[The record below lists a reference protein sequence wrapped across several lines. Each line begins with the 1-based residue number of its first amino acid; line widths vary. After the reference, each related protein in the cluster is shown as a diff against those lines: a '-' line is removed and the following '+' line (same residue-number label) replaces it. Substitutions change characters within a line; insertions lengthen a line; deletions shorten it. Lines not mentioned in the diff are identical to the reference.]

1 MNIFSTRPQT
11 YIIHTDGA
19 IRLERGVSG
28 LAAIVRDEKGRII
41 HWWSKR
47 DKRMTCN
54 EAEYAAAIM
63 ALEYIRALQNPP
75 RELKLYSDSQVM
87 VHQMQGIA
95 SAHAP
100 ALRQA
105 QMRMR
110 GLIIQF
116 EKVTFHHIPREK
128 NRLADA
134 LANDAADGKEPN
146 ERIA

>member
-1 MNIFSTRPQT
+1 MNIFSVRPQT

-19 IRLERGVSG
+19 TRLERGVSG
-28 LAAIVRDEKGRII
+28 LAAIVRDEKGAII
-41 HWWSKR
+41 HWWCRR

-110 GLIIQF
+110 GLVVQF

-146 ERIA
+146 ERIT

>member
-1 MNIFSTRPQT
+1 MNIFSARPQY
-11 YIIHTDGA
+11 YIVHTDGA
-19 IRLERGVSG
+19 TRLERGVSG

-63 ALEYIRALQNPP
+63 AFEFLSALRINPH
-75 RELKLYSDSQVM
+75 ELKLFSDSQVM

-105 QMRMR
+105 QMRLR
-110 GLIIQF
+110 GLIVQF

-134 LANDAADGKEPN
+134 LANDAADGKGSN

>member
-1 MNIFSTRPQT
+1 MNIFSVRPQT
-11 YIIHTDGA
+11 NIIHTDGA
-19 IRLERGVSG
+19 TRLERGVSG
-28 LAAIVRDEKGRII
+28 LAAIVRDDKGKII
-41 HWWSKR
+41 HWWCKR
-47 DKRMTCN
+47 EKRMTCN

-110 GLIIQF
+110 GLVVQF

-134 LANDAADGKEPN
+134 LANDAADGKESN
-146 ERIA
+146 ERIT

>member
-1 MNIFSTRPQT
+1 
-11 YIIHTDGA
+11 
-19 IRLERGVSG
+19 
-28 LAAIVRDEKGRII
+28 
-41 HWWSKR
+41 
-47 DKRMTCN
+47 
-54 EAEYAAAIM
+54 M

-110 GLIIQF
+110 GLVVQF

-146 ERIA
+146 ERVT

>member
-1 MNIFSTRPQT
+1 MKLFFSRPQI
-11 YIIHTDGA
+11 YIVNTDGA
-19 IRLERGVSG
+19 TRLERGVSG
-28 LAAIVRDEKGRII
+28 LAAIVRDDKGRIV
-41 HWWSKR
+41 HWWCKR
-47 DKRMTCN
+47 EKRMTCN

-63 ALEYIRALQNPP
+63 ALEYLRALQNPP

-87 VHQMQGIA
+87 VHQMSGIA

-110 GLIIQF
+110 GLVAQF
-116 EKVTFHHIPREK
+116 EKVSFHHIPREK